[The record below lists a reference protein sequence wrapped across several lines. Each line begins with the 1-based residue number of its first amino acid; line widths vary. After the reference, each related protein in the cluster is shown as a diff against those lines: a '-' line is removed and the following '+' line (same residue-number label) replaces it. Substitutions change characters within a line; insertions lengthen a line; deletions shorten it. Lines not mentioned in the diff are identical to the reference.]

1 MKNLINEKT
10 LKEILRDEE
19 VINEDFLD
27 KEERS
32 REIQTPN
39 SVVSN
44 KIWKTDCICLRQK
57 QIQNL
62 ELVAVVL
69 HLSILTEHLEGR
81 LT

>member
-19 VINEDFLD
+19 VINEYFLD